1 MAYFQTLKLKI
12 FSTRGDGDLFVS
24 FSDPNPTY
32 DTAIFSC
39 RLNDEYEEITM
50 SYENGWPTIF
60 Q

>member
-32 DTAIFSC
+32 DTAIF
-39 RLNDEYEEITM
+39 
-50 SYENGWPTIF
+50 
-60 Q
+60 